1 MTRYV
6 SSTNLKNLH
15 GNDYRSRLFSAKAL
29 AGYRF
34 TELYFKLYR
43 SRDSTVLT
51 DCLVVEV
58 SQLRAHGQQVW
69 VTASNHQHNCSG
81 RPTRCTVANAAS
93 TFVDGQT
100 SNHSSPRPVCLDEV
114 QQS

>member
-1 MTRYV
+1 MTIGV
-6 SSTNLKNLH
+6 GSSQRKLLRDIGLQNYASKCVGLGILH
-15 GNDYRSRLFSAKAL
+15 
-29 AGYRF
+29 
-34 TELYFKLYR
+34 
-43 SRDSTVLT
+43 VLT

-81 RPTRCTVANAAS
+81 RPTRYS
-93 TFVDGQT
+93 KRGLDGQT